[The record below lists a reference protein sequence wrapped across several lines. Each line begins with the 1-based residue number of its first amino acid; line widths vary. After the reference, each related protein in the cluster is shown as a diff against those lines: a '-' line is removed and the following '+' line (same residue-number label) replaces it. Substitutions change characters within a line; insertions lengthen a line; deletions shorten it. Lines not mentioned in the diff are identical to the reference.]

1 MINEKVGKGDD
12 GKSTLSSELKI
23 SKSDPR
29 FAFLGAL
36 DELSAAIYSYKSA
49 LGGDLTLETDKI
61 LGTLKRISD
70 GVYSPRNASFSVA
83 ENDVSYLEERIKQ
96 VGKGDYAPKTEIAC
110 KVNVAR
116 AVARRAEREAVRTN
130 ERFAVSKDTIKY
142 LNRLSDYLRSLTI
155 RLDGE
160 GNNAANTAAA
170 AIEAT
175 DKTGGRNSEPINSG
189 LTESGIV
196 AEVVKKIMEQRVL
209 SLETAKKII
218 EKVEEESKNR
228 GKKAVICV
236 CNEQGNPIAVHVMD
250 GAFLISFDVAVKK
263 AYTAVALKMP
273 TLKLN
278 ELVKSGQT
286 FYGLQNLDKVMT
298 IGGGV
303 PLYRNGILLGGLGV
317 SGGTGEEDD
326 SLACFGAEI
335 FKNL

>member
-36 DELSAAIYSYKSA
+36 DELSAAIYAYKSA

-61 LGTLKRISD
+61 LETLKRISD

-83 ENDVSYLEERIKQ
+83 EKDVSYLEERINRAK
-96 VGKGDYAPKTEIAC
+96 KNDYAPKTEVAC
-110 KVNVAR
+110 KANIAR
-116 AVARRAEREAVRTN
+116 TIARRAEREAVRTN

-160 GNNAANTAAA
+160 NNNAANAAMVNT
-170 AIEAT
+170 ET
-175 DKTGGRNSEPINSG
+175 SDKSGGKTPDPTE
-189 LTESGIV
+189 ESGIV
-196 AEVVKKIMEQRVL
+196 AEVVKRIMEQRVL

-218 EKVEEESKNR
+218 EKVEEESKNQ

-278 ELVKSGQT
+278 DLVKSGQT

-326 SLACFGAEI
+326 SLARFGADI
-335 FKNL
+335 FNNL

>member
-36 DELSAAIYSYKSA
+36 DELSAAIYAYKSA
-49 LGGDLTLETDKI
+49 LGGDLSLETNKI
-61 LGTLKRISD
+61 LETLKRISD
-70 GVYSPRNASFSVA
+70 GVYSPRNASFSDA
-83 ENDVSYLEERIKQ
+83 EKDVSYLEERINRAQKS
-96 VGKGDYAPKTEIAC
+96 DYAPKTEVAC
-110 KVNVAR
+110 KANIAR
-116 AVARRAEREAVRTN
+116 AIARRAEREAVRTN

-160 GNNAANTAAA
+160 NSSAANAAMVN
-170 AIEAT
+170 
-175 DKTGGRNSEPINSG
+175 
-189 LTESGIV
+189 TESSDKSGGKPPEPTEENGIV
-196 AEVVKKIMEQRVL
+196 AEVVKRIMEQRIL

-218 EKVEEESKNR
+218 EEVEKESRNR

-303 PLYRNGILLGGLGV
+303 PLYRNGILVGGLGV
-317 SGGTGEEDD
+317 SGSTGEEDD
-326 SLACFGAEI
+326 SLARFGADI
-335 FKNL
+335 FNNL

>member
-36 DELSAAIYSYKSA
+36 DELSAAIYAYKSA

-61 LGTLKRISD
+61 LETLKRISD
-70 GVYSPRNASFSVA
+70 GGYSPRNASFSA
-83 ENDVSYLEERIKQ
+83 TQKDVSYLEERINRAKS
-96 VGKGDYAPKTEIAC
+96 DYAPKTEVAC
-110 KVNVAR
+110 KANIAR
-116 AVARRAEREAVRTN
+116 TIARRAEREAVRTN

-160 GNNAANTAAA
+160 NNNAANAAMVNT
-170 AIEAT
+170 ET
-175 DKTGGRNSEPINSG
+175 SDKSGGKNPDPTE
-189 LTESGIV
+189 ESGIV
-196 AEVVKKIMEQRVL
+196 AEVVKRIMEQRVL

-218 EKVEEESKNR
+218 EEVEKESKNR

-278 ELVKSGQT
+278 DLVKSGQT

-303 PLYRNGILLGGLGV
+303 PLYRNGILVGGLGV

-326 SLACFGAEI
+326 SLARFGADI
-335 FKNL
+335 FSNL

>member
-36 DELSAAIYSYKSA
+36 DELSAAIYAYKSA

-61 LGTLKRISD
+61 LETLKRISD

-83 ENDVSYLEERIKQ
+83 EKDVSYLEERINRAK
-96 VGKGDYAPKTEIAC
+96 KSDYAPKTEVAC
-110 KVNVAR
+110 KANIAR
-116 AVARRAEREAVRTN
+116 TIARRAEREAVRTN

-160 GNNAANTAAA
+160 NNNAANAAMVNT
-170 AIEAT
+170 ET
-175 DKTGGRNSEPINSG
+175 SDKSGGKTPEP
-189 LTESGIV
+189 TEESGIV
-196 AEVVKKIMEQRVL
+196 AEVVKRIMEQRVL

-278 ELVKSGQT
+278 DLVKSGQT

-303 PLYRNGILLGGLGV
+303 PLYRNGILVGGLGV

-326 SLACFGAEI
+326 SLARFGADI
-335 FKNL
+335 LNNL

>member
-36 DELSAAIYSYKSA
+36 DELSAAIYAYKSA

-61 LGTLKRISD
+61 LETLKRISD

-83 ENDVSYLEERIKQ
+83 EKDVSYLEERINQ
-96 VGKGDYAPKTEIAC
+96 IGKSDYAPKTEVAC
-110 KVNVAR
+110 KANIAR
-116 AVARRAEREAVRTN
+116 TIARRAEREAVRTN

-155 RLDGE
+155 RLDDE
-160 GNNAANTAAA
+160 NNNAANAAMVNT
-170 AIEAT
+170 ET
-175 DKTGGRNSEPINSG
+175 SDKSGGKTPDPTE
-189 LTESGIV
+189 ESGIV
-196 AEVVKKIMEQRVL
+196 AEVVKRIMEQRVL

-278 ELVKSGQT
+278 DLVKSGQT
-286 FYGLQNLDKVMT
+286 FYGLQSLDKVMT

-303 PLYRNGILLGGLGV
+303 PLYRNGILVGGLGV

-326 SLACFGAEI
+326 SLARFGADI
-335 FKNL
+335 FNNL

>member
-36 DELSAAIYSYKSA
+36 DELSAAIYAYKSA

-61 LGTLKRISD
+61 LETLKRISD
-70 GVYSPRNASFSVA
+70 GVYSPRNASFCVA
-83 ENDVSYLEERIKQ
+83 EKDVSYLEERINQ
-96 VGKGDYAPKTEIAC
+96 VKKSDYAPKTEVAC
-110 KVNVAR
+110 KANIAR
-116 AVARRAEREAVRTN
+116 TIARRAEREAVRTN

-142 LNRLSDYLRSLTI
+142 LNRLSDYLLSLTI

-160 GNNAANTAAA
+160 NNNAANAAMVNT
-170 AIEAT
+170 ET
-175 DKTGGRNSEPINSG
+175 SDKSG
-189 LTESGIV
+189 SNTPDPTEESGIV
-196 AEVVKKIMEQRVL
+196 AEVVKRIMEQRVL

-278 ELVKSGQT
+278 DLVKSGQT

-303 PLYRNGILLGGLGV
+303 PLYRNGILVGGLGV

-326 SLACFGAEI
+326 SLARFGADI
-335 FKNL
+335 FNNL

>member
-36 DELSAAIYSYKSA
+36 DELSAAIYAYKSA
-49 LGGDLTLETDKI
+49 LDGDLTLETDKI
-61 LGTLKRISD
+61 LETLKRISD

-83 ENDVSYLEERIKQ
+83 EKDVSYLEERINRAK
-96 VGKGDYAPKTEIAC
+96 KSDYAPKTEVAC
-110 KVNVAR
+110 KANIAR
-116 AVARRAEREAVRTN
+116 AIARRAEREAVRTN

-160 GNNAANTAAA
+160 NNNAANAAMVNT
-170 AIEAT
+170 ET
-175 DKTGGRNSEPINSG
+175 SDKSGGKTPDPTE
-189 LTESGIV
+189 ESGIV
-196 AEVVKKIMEQRVL
+196 AEVVKRIMEQRVL

-250 GAFLISFDVAVKK
+250 GTFLISFDVAVKK

-303 PLYRNGILLGGLGV
+303 PLYRNGILVGGLGV

-326 SLACFGAEI
+326 SLARFGADI
-335 FKNL
+335 FNNL

>member
-36 DELSAAIYSYKSA
+36 DELSAAIYAYKSA

-61 LGTLKRISD
+61 LETLKRISD

-83 ENDVSYLEERIKQ
+83 EKDVSYLEERINRVK
-96 VGKGDYAPKTEIAC
+96 KSDYAPKTEVAC
-110 KVNVAR
+110 KANIAR
-116 AVARRAEREAVRTN
+116 TIARRAEREAVRTN

-160 GNNAANTAAA
+160 NDNAANAAMVNT
-170 AIEAT
+170 ET
-175 DKTGGRNSEPINSG
+175 SDKSSSKTPDPTE
-189 LTESGIV
+189 ESGIV
-196 AEVVKKIMEQRVL
+196 AEVVKRIMEQRVL

-218 EKVEEESKNR
+218 EEIEKESKNR

-278 ELVKSGQT
+278 DLVKSGQT

-303 PLYRNGILLGGLGV
+303 PLYRNGILVGGLGV

-326 SLACFGAEI
+326 SLARFGADI
-335 FKNL
+335 FNNL

>member
-36 DELSAAIYSYKSA
+36 DELSAAIYAYKSA

-61 LGTLKRISD
+61 LETLKRISD

-160 GNNAANTAAA
+160 NNNAANAAMVNT
-170 AIEAT
+170 ET
-175 DKTGGRNSEPINSG
+175 SDKSGGKTPSPTE
-189 LTESGIV
+189 ESGIV
-196 AEVVKKIMEQRVL
+196 AEVVKRIMEQRVL

-218 EKVEEESKNR
+218 EKVEEESRNR
-228 GKKAVICV
+228 CKKAVICV

-303 PLYRNGILLGGLGV
+303 PLYRNGILVGGLGV

-326 SLACFGAEI
+326 SLARFGADI
-335 FKNL
+335 FNNL

>member
-23 SKSDPR
+23 TKSDPR

-36 DELSAAIYSYKSA
+36 DELSAAIYAYKSA

-61 LGTLKRISD
+61 LETLKRISD
-70 GVYSPRNASFSVA
+70 GVYSPRNASFSA
-83 ENDVSYLEERIKQ
+83 TQKDVSYLEERINRAKS
-96 VGKGDYAPKTEIAC
+96 DYAPKTEVAC
-110 KVNVAR
+110 KANIAR
-116 AVARRAEREAVRTN
+116 TIARRAEREAVRTN

-160 GNNAANTAAA
+160 NNNAANAAMVNT
-170 AIEAT
+170 ET
-175 DKTGGRNSEPINSG
+175 SDKSGGKNPDPTE
-189 LTESGIV
+189 ESGIV
-196 AEVVKKIMEQRVL
+196 AEVVKRIMEQRVL

-218 EKVEEESKNR
+218 EEVEKESKNR

-278 ELVKSGQT
+278 DLVKSGQT

-303 PLYRNGILLGGLGV
+303 PLYRNGILVGGLGV

-326 SLACFGAEI
+326 SLARFGADI
-335 FKNL
+335 FSNL

>member
-36 DELSAAIYSYKSA
+36 DELSAAIYAYKSA

-61 LGTLKRISD
+61 LETLKRISD

-83 ENDVSYLEERIKQ
+83 ANDLSYLEERIKND
-96 VGKGDYAPKTEIAC
+96 GKGDYAPKTETAC
-110 KVNVAR
+110 KVNIAR
-116 AVARRAEREAVRTN
+116 TIARRAEREAVRTN
-130 ERFAVSKDTIKY
+130 ERYSVSKDTIRY

-160 GNNAANTAAA
+160 DNNAANAAMVNT
-170 AIEAT
+170 ET
-175 DKTGGRNSEPINSG
+175 SDKSGGKTPDPTE
-189 LTESGIV
+189 ESGIV
-196 AEVVKKIMEQRVL
+196 AEVVKRIMEQRVL

-218 EKVEEESKNR
+218 EKVEEESRNR

-278 ELVKSGQT
+278 DLVKSGQT

-303 PLYRNGILLGGLGV
+303 PLYRNGILVGGLGV

-326 SLACFGAEI
+326 SLARFGADI
-335 FKNL
+335 LNNL

>member
-36 DELSAAIYSYKSA
+36 DELSAAIYAYKSA

-61 LGTLKRISD
+61 LETLKRISD
-70 GVYSPRNASFSVA
+70 WVYSPRNASFSVA
-83 ENDVSYLEERIKQ
+83 EKDVSFLEERINQ
-96 VGKGDYAPKTEIAC
+96 VGKSDYAPKTEVAC
-110 KVNVAR
+110 KANIAR
-116 AVARRAEREAVRTN
+116 AIARRAEREAVRTN

-160 GNNAANTAAA
+160 NNNAANAAMVNT
-170 AIEAT
+170 ET
-175 DKTGGRNSEPINSG
+175 SDKSGGKNPEP
-189 LTESGIV
+189 TEESGIV
-196 AEVVKKIMEQRVL
+196 AEVVKRIMEQRVL

-218 EKVEEESKNR
+218 EEVEKESRNR

-278 ELVKSGQT
+278 DLVKSGQT

-303 PLYRNGILLGGLGV
+303 PLYRNGILVGGLGV

-326 SLACFGAEI
+326 SLARFGADI
-335 FKNL
+335 FNNL

>member
-36 DELSAAIYSYKSA
+36 DELSAAIYAYKSA
-49 LGGDLTLETDKI
+49 LGGDLTFETDKI
-61 LGTLKRISD
+61 LETLKRISD
-70 GVYSPRNASFSVA
+70 GVYSPRNASFCVA
-83 ENDVSYLEERIKQ
+83 EKDVSYLEERINQ
-96 VGKGDYAPKTEIAC
+96 VGKSDYAPKTEVAC
-110 KVNVAR
+110 KANIAR
-116 AVARRAEREAVRTN
+116 AIARRAEREAVRTN
-130 ERFAVSKDTIKY
+130 ERFAVSKDTIKF

-160 GNNAANTAAA
+160 DNNAANAAMVST
-170 AIEAT
+170 ET
-175 DKTGGRNSEPINSG
+175 SDKSGGKTPEP
-189 LTESGIV
+189 TEESGIV
-196 AEVVKKIMEQRVL
+196 AEVVKRIMEQRVL

-218 EKVEEESKNR
+218 EKVEEESRNR

-303 PLYRNGILLGGLGV
+303 PLYRNGILVGGLGV

-326 SLACFGAEI
+326 SLARFGADI
-335 FKNL
+335 FNNL

>member
-29 FAFLGAL
+29 FAFLGSL
-36 DELSAAIYSYKSA
+36 DELSAAIYAYKSA

-61 LGTLKRISD
+61 LETLKRISD
-70 GVYSPRNASFSVA
+70 GVYSPRNASFCVA
-83 ENDVSYLEERIKQ
+83 EKDVSYLEERINQ
-96 VGKGDYAPKTEIAC
+96 VGKSDYAPKTEVAC
-110 KVNVAR
+110 KANTAR
-116 AVARRAEREAVRTN
+116 AIARRAEREAVRTN

-160 GNNAANTAAA
+160 DNNAANAAMVN
-170 AIEAT
+170 IET
-175 DKTGGRNSEPINSG
+175 SDKSGGKTPEP
-189 LTESGIV
+189 TEESGIV
-196 AEVVKKIMEQRVL
+196 AEVVKRIMEQKVL

-303 PLYRNGILLGGLGV
+303 PLYRNGILVGGLGV

-326 SLACFGAEI
+326 LLARFGADI
-335 FKNL
+335 FNNL

>member
-36 DELSAAIYSYKSA
+36 DELSAAIYAYKSA
-49 LGGDLTLETDKI
+49 LGDDLTLETDKI
-61 LGTLKRISD
+61 LETLRRISD

-83 ENDVSYLEERIKQ
+83 ANDLSYLEERIKND
-96 VGKGDYAPKTEIAC
+96 GKGDYAPKTETAC
-110 KVNVAR
+110 KVNIAR
-116 AVARRAEREAVRTN
+116 TIARRAEREAVRTN
-130 ERFAVSKDTIKY
+130 ERYSVSKDTIRY
-142 LNRLSDYLRSLTI
+142 LNRLSDYLRSLMI
-155 RLDGE
+155 RLDNGE
-160 GNNAANTAAA
+160 GNKAATIAVAAS
-170 AIEAT
+170 
-175 DKTGGRNSEPINSG
+175 DKSG
-189 LTESGIV
+189 DEGFKTTESGIV
-196 AEVVKKIMEQRVL
+196 AEVVKRIMEQRVL

-326 SLACFGAEI
+326 SLACYGAEI

>member
-70 GVYSPRNASFSVA
+70 GVYSPRNASFSA
-83 ENDVSYLEERIKQ
+83 TQNDVSYLEERIKQ

-110 KVNVAR
+110 KVNIAR

-160 GNNAANTAAA
+160 RNNAVKSTAFAA
-170 AIEAT
+170 QT
-175 DKTGGRNSEPINSG
+175 SDGTGEKSSEP
-189 LTESGIV
+189 TESEIV
-196 AEVVKKIMEQRVL
+196 AEVVKRIMEQRVL

-303 PLYRNGILLGGLGV
+303 PLYKNGILLGGLGV

-326 SLACFGAEI
+326 SLARFGAEI

>member
-36 DELSAAIYSYKSA
+36 DELSAAIYAYKSA

-96 VGKGDYAPKTEIAC
+96 VGKSDYAPKTEVSC
-110 KVNVAR
+110 KANIAR
-116 AVARRAEREAVRTN
+116 AIARRAEREAVRTN

-160 GNNAANTAAA
+160 NNNAANAAMVNT
-170 AIEAT
+170 ET
-175 DKTGGRNSEPINSG
+175 SDKSGGKKTEQ
-189 LTESGIV
+189 TEESGIV
-196 AEVVKKIMEQRVL
+196 AEVVKRIMEQRVL

-303 PLYRNGILLGGLGV
+303 PLYRNGILVGGLGV

-326 SLACFGAEI
+326 SLARFGADI
-335 FKNL
+335 LNNL

>member
-36 DELSAAIYSYKSA
+36 DELSAAIYAYKSA
-49 LGGDLTLETDKI
+49 LGGDLSLETDKI
-61 LGTLKRISD
+61 LETLKRISD
-70 GVYSPRNASFSVA
+70 GVYSPRNASFSDA
-83 ENDVSYLEERIKQ
+83 AKDVSYLEERINRAQKS
-96 VGKGDYAPKTEIAC
+96 DYAPKTEVAC
-110 KVNVAR
+110 KANIAR
-116 AVARRAEREAVRTN
+116 TIARRAEREAVRTN
-130 ERFAVSKDTIKY
+130 ERFALSKDTIKY

-160 GNNAANTAAA
+160 NSSAANAAMVNT
-170 AIEAT
+170 ET
-175 DKTGGRNSEPINSG
+175 SEKSGGKNPEP
-189 LTESGIV
+189 TEESGIV
-196 AEVVKKIMEQRVL
+196 AEVVKRIMKQRVL

-218 EKVEEESKNR
+218 EEVEKESRNR

-278 ELVKSGQT
+278 DLVKSGQT

-303 PLYRNGILLGGLGV
+303 PLYRNGILVGGLGV

-326 SLACFGAEI
+326 SLARFGADI
-335 FKNL
+335 FNSL

>member
-36 DELSAAIYSYKSA
+36 DELSAAIYTYKSA

-61 LGTLKRISD
+61 LETLKRISD
-70 GVYSPRNASFSVA
+70 GVYSPRNASFCVA
-83 ENDVSYLEERIKQ
+83 EKDVSYLEEHINQ
-96 VGKGDYAPKTEIAC
+96 VGKSDYAPKTEVAC
-110 KVNVAR
+110 KANIAR
-116 AVARRAEREAVRTN
+116 TIARRAEREAVRTN

-160 GNNAANTAAA
+160 DNSAANAAMVNTAAS
-170 AIEAT
+170 
-175 DKTGGRNSEPINSG
+175 DKSGSKNNEP
-189 LTESGIV
+189 TEESGIV
-196 AEVVKKIMEQRVL
+196 AEVVKRIMEQRVL

-228 GKKAVICV
+228 SKKAVICV

-303 PLYRNGILLGGLGV
+303 PLYRNGILVGGLGV

-326 SLACFGAEI
+326 SLARFGADI
-335 FKNL
+335 FNNL

>member
-36 DELSAAIYSYKSA
+36 DELSAAIYAYKSA

-61 LGTLKRISD
+61 LETLKRISD
-70 GVYSPRNASFSVA
+70 GVYSPRNASFSA
-83 ENDVSYLEERIKQ
+83 TQKDVSYLEERINQ
-96 VGKGDYAPKTEIAC
+96 VGKSDYAPKTEVAC
-110 KVNVAR
+110 KANIAR
-116 AVARRAEREAVRTN
+116 AIARRAEREAVRTN

-160 GNNAANTAAA
+160 NNNAANAAMVNT
-170 AIEAT
+170 ET
-175 DKTGGRNSEPINSG
+175 SDKSGGKTPDPTE
-189 LTESGIV
+189 ESGIV
-196 AEVVKKIMEQRVL
+196 AEVVKRIMEQRVL

-218 EKVEEESKNR
+218 EKVEEESRNR

-303 PLYRNGILLGGLGV
+303 PLYRNGILVGGLGV

-326 SLACFGAEI
+326 SLARFGADI
-335 FKNL
+335 FSNL

>member
-1 MINEKVGKGDD
+1 MINEKVGRGDD

-49 LGGDLTLETDKI
+49 LGGDLALETDKI
-61 LGTLKRISD
+61 LGVLKRISD
-70 GVYSPRNASFSVA
+70 GVYSPRNVSFSVA
-83 ENDVSYLEERIKQ
+83 KNDVLFLEERINGD
-96 VGKGDYAPKTEIAC
+96 GKGDYAPKTEAAC
-110 KVNVAR
+110 KANAAR
-116 AVARRAEREAVRTN
+116 AIARRAEREAVRTN
-130 ERFAVSKDTIKY
+130 ERFIAPNDTIKY

-155 RLDGE
+155 RLDGGE
-160 GNNAANTAAA
+160 ANAAESGLAV
-170 AIEAT
+170 AIS
-175 DKTGGRNSEPINSG
+175 DRSTGGNFEP
-189 LTESGIV
+189 TESGIV
-196 AEVVKKIMEQRVL
+196 AEVVKRVMEQRVL

-228 GKKAVICV
+228 GKKAVICI
-236 CNEQGNPIAVHVMD
+236 CNDQGNPIAVHVMD

-273 TLKLN
+273 TLRLN

-286 FYGLQNLDKVMT
+286 FCGLQSLDKVMT

-326 SLACFGAEI
+326 SLARYGADI

>member
-36 DELSAAIYSYKSA
+36 DELSAAIYAYKSA

-61 LGTLKRISD
+61 LETLKRISD
-70 GVYSPRNASFSVA
+70 GVYSPRDASFSDA
-83 ENDVSYLEERIKQ
+83 EKDVLYLEERINRAQ
-96 VGKGDYAPKTEIAC
+96 NSDYAPKTEVAC
-110 KVNVAR
+110 KANIAR
-116 AVARRAEREAVRTN
+116 AIARRAEREAVRTN

-160 GNNAANTAAA
+160 NSSAANAAMVNTAAS
-170 AIEAT
+170 
-175 DKTGGRNSEPINSG
+175 DKSGGKPPEP
-189 LTESGIV
+189 TEESGIV
-196 AEVVKKIMEQRVL
+196 AEVVKRIMEQRVL

-218 EKVEEESKNR
+218 EEVEKESRNR

-303 PLYRNGILLGGLGV
+303 PLYRNGILVGGLGV

-326 SLACFGAEI
+326 SLARFGADI
-335 FKNL
+335 FNNL

>member
-36 DELSAAIYSYKSA
+36 DELSAAIYAYKSA

-61 LGTLKRISD
+61 LETLKRISD
-70 GVYSPRNASFSVA
+70 GVYSPRNASFCVA
-83 ENDVSYLEERIKQ
+83 EKDVSYLEERINQ
-96 VGKGDYAPKTEIAC
+96 VKKSDYAPKTKVAC
-110 KVNVAR
+110 KANIAR
-116 AVARRAEREAVRTN
+116 AIARRAEREAVRTN

-160 GNNAANTAAA
+160 NNNAANAAMVNTAAS
-170 AIEAT
+170 
-175 DKTGGRNSEPINSG
+175 DKSGGKNPEQ
-189 LTESGIV
+189 TEESGIV
-196 AEVVKKIMEQRVL
+196 TEVVKRIMEQRVL

-303 PLYRNGILLGGLGV
+303 PLYRNGILVGGLGV

-326 SLACFGAEI
+326 SLARFGADI
-335 FKNL
+335 LNNL

>member
-36 DELSAAIYSYKSA
+36 DELSAAIYAYKSA
-49 LGGDLTLETDKI
+49 LGGDLSLETNKI
-61 LGTLKRISD
+61 LETLKRISD
-70 GVYSPRNASFSVA
+70 GVYSPRNASFSDA
-83 ENDVSYLEERIKQ
+83 EKDVSYLEERINRAQKS
-96 VGKGDYAPKTEIAC
+96 DYAPKTEVAC
-110 KVNVAR
+110 KANIAR
-116 AVARRAEREAVRTN
+116 AIARRAEREAVRTN

-160 GNNAANTAAA
+160 NSSAANAAMVNTAAS
-170 AIEAT
+170 EKSGC
-175 DKTGGRNSEPINSG
+175 KTPEP
-189 LTESGIV
+189 TEESGIV
-196 AEVVKKIMEQRVL
+196 AEVVKRIMKQRIL

-218 EKVEEESKNR
+218 EEVEKESRNR

-278 ELVKSGQT
+278 DLVKSGQT

-303 PLYRNGILLGGLGV
+303 PLYRNGILVGGLGV

-326 SLACFGAEI
+326 SLARFGADI
-335 FKNL
+335 FNTL

>member
-36 DELSAAIYSYKSA
+36 DELSAAIYAYKSA

-61 LGTLKRISD
+61 LETLKRISD
-70 GVYSPRNASFSVA
+70 GVYSPRNASFSA
-83 ENDVSYLEERIKQ
+83 TQKDVSYLEERINQAQKS
-96 VGKGDYAPKTEIAC
+96 DYAPKTEVAC
-110 KVNVAR
+110 KANIAR
-116 AVARRAEREAVRTN
+116 AIARRAEREAVRTN

-160 GNNAANTAAA
+160 DNNAANAAMVNT
-170 AIEAT
+170 ET
-175 DKTGGRNSEPINSG
+175 SDKSGGKNSEP
-189 LTESGIV
+189 TEESGIV
-196 AEVVKKIMEQRVL
+196 AEVVKRIMEQRVL

-218 EKVEEESKNR
+218 EKVEEESRNR

-278 ELVKSGQT
+278 DLVKSGQT

-303 PLYRNGILLGGLGV
+303 PLYRNGILVGGLGV

-326 SLACFGAEI
+326 SLARFGANI
-335 FKNL
+335 LNNL

>member
-1 MINEKVGKGDD
+1 M
-12 GKSTLSSELKI
+12 
-23 SKSDPR
+23 
-29 FAFLGAL
+29 
-36 DELSAAIYSYKSA
+36 
-49 LGGDLTLETDKI
+49 
-61 LGTLKRISD
+61 
-70 GVYSPRNASFSVA
+70 
-83 ENDVSYLEERIKQ
+83 
-96 VGKGDYAPKTEIAC
+96 
-110 KVNVAR
+110 
-116 AVARRAEREAVRTN
+116 
-130 ERFAVSKDTIKY
+130 SKDTIKY

-160 GNNAANTAAA
+160 NSNAANAAMVNT
-170 AIEAT
+170 ET
-175 DKTGGRNSEPINSG
+175 SDKSG
-189 LTESGIV
+189 SKTPDPTEESGIV
-196 AEVVKKIMEQRVL
+196 AEVVKRIMEQRVL

-218 EKVEEESKNR
+218 EEVEKESKNR

-303 PLYRNGILLGGLGV
+303 PLYRNGILVGGLGV

-326 SLACFGAEI
+326 SLARFGADI
-335 FKNL
+335 FNNL

>member
-29 FAFLGAL
+29 FVFLGAL
-36 DELSAAIYSYKSA
+36 DELSAAIYAYKSA

-61 LGTLKRISD
+61 LETLKRISD

-83 ENDVSYLEERIKQ
+83 EKDVSYLEEWINR
-96 VGKGDYAPKTEIAC
+96 VGKSDYAPKTEIAC
-110 KVNVAR
+110 KANIAR
-116 AVARRAEREAVRTN
+116 AIARRAEREAVRTN

-160 GNNAANTAAA
+160 NNNAANVAMVNT
-170 AIEAT
+170 ET
-175 DKTGGRNSEPINSG
+175 SDKSGGKTPEP
-189 LTESGIV
+189 TEESGIV
-196 AEVVKKIMEQRVL
+196 AEVVKRIMEQRVL

-303 PLYRNGILLGGLGV
+303 PLYRNGILVGGLGV

-326 SLACFGAEI
+326 SLARFGADI
-335 FKNL
+335 FNNL

>member
-23 SKSDPR
+23 SKNDPR
-29 FAFLGAL
+29 FAFLGTL
-36 DELSAAIYSYKSA
+36 DELSAAIYAYKSA

-61 LGTLKRISD
+61 LETLKRISD
-70 GVYSPRNASFSVA
+70 GVYSPRNASFSA
-83 ENDVSYLEERIKQ
+83 TQKDVLYLEERINQ
-96 VGKGDYAPKTEIAC
+96 VGKSDYAPKTEVAC
-110 KVNVAR
+110 KANIAR
-116 AVARRAEREAVRTN
+116 TIARRAEREAVRTN

-160 GNNAANTAAA
+160 NSNAANAAMVNT
-170 AIEAT
+170 ET
-175 DKTGGRNSEPINSG
+175 SDKSGGKTPDPTE
-189 LTESGIV
+189 ESGIV
-196 AEVVKKIMEQRVL
+196 AEVVKRIMEQRVL

-303 PLYRNGILLGGLGV
+303 PLYRNGILVGGLGV

-326 SLACFGAEI
+326 SLARFGADI
-335 FKNL
+335 FNNL

>member
-36 DELSAAIYSYKSA
+36 DELSAAIYAYKSA

-61 LGTLKRISD
+61 LETLKRISD
-70 GVYSPRNASFSVA
+70 GVYSPRNASFSA
-83 ENDVSYLEERIKQ
+83 TQKDVSYLEERINRVK
-96 VGKGDYAPKTEIAC
+96 KSDYAPKTEVAC
-110 KVNVAR
+110 KANIAR
-116 AVARRAEREAVRTN
+116 AIARRAEREAVRTN

-160 GNNAANTAAA
+160 NNNAANAAMVNT
-170 AIEAT
+170 ET
-175 DKTGGRNSEPINSG
+175 SDKSGGKTPDPTE
-189 LTESGIV
+189 ESGIV
-196 AEVVKKIMEQRVL
+196 AEVVKRIMEQRVL

-286 FYGLQNLDKVMT
+286 FYGLQNLDKVIT

-303 PLYRNGILLGGLGV
+303 PLYRNGILVGSLGV

-326 SLACFGAEI
+326 SLARFGADI
-335 FKNL
+335 FNNL

>member
-36 DELSAAIYSYKSA
+36 DELSAAIYAYKSA

-61 LGTLKRISD
+61 LETLKRISD
-70 GVYSPRNASFSVA
+70 GVYSPRNASFCVA
-83 ENDVSYLEERIKQ
+83 EKDVSYLEERINQ
-96 VGKGDYAPKTEIAC
+96 VGKSDYAPKTEVSC
-110 KVNVAR
+110 KANIAR
-116 AVARRAEREAVRTN
+116 AIARRAEREAVRTN

-160 GNNAANTAAA
+160 DNNAANATMVDTAAS
-170 AIEAT
+170 
-175 DKTGGRNSEPINSG
+175 DKSGGKTPDP
-189 LTESGIV
+189 TEESRIV
-196 AEVVKKIMEQRVL
+196 AEVVKRIMEQRVL

-218 EKVEEESKNR
+218 EKIEEESKNR

-263 AYTAVALKMP
+263 AYTAVALKIP

-278 ELVKSGQT
+278 DLVKSGQT

-303 PLYRNGILLGGLGV
+303 PLYRNGILVGGLGV

-326 SLACFGAEI
+326 SLARFGSDI
-335 FKNL
+335 LNNL

>member
-1 MINEKVGKGDD
+1 MTNEKVGKGDD

-36 DELSAAIYSYKSA
+36 DELSAAIYAYKSA

-61 LGTLKRISD
+61 LETLKRISD

-155 RLDGE
+155 RLDDE
-160 GNNAANTAAA
+160 NNNAANAAMVNT
-170 AIEAT
+170 ET
-175 DKTGGRNSEPINSG
+175 SDKSGGKTPEP
-189 LTESGIV
+189 TEESGIV
-196 AEVVKKIMEQRVL
+196 AEVVKRIMGQRVL

-278 ELVKSGQT
+278 DLVKSGQT

-326 SLACFGAEI
+326 SLARFGADI
-335 FKNL
+335 LNNL

>member
-36 DELSAAIYSYKSA
+36 DELSAAIYAYKSA
-49 LGGDLTLETDKI
+49 LGGDLTLETEKI
-61 LGTLKRISD
+61 LETLKRISD
-70 GVYSPRNASFSVA
+70 GVYSPRNASFSDA
-83 ENDVSYLEERIKQ
+83 EKDVSYLEERINRAQKS
-96 VGKGDYAPKTEIAC
+96 DYAPKTEVAC
-110 KVNVAR
+110 KANIAR
-116 AVARRAEREAVRTN
+116 AIARRAEREAVRTN
-130 ERFAVSKDTIKY
+130 ERFAVSKGTIKY

-160 GNNAANTAAA
+160 DNNAANAAMVNT
-170 AIEAT
+170 ET
-175 DKTGGRNSEPINSG
+175 FDKSGGKTPEP
-189 LTESGIV
+189 TEKSGIV
-196 AEVVKKIMEQRVL
+196 TEIVKRIMEQRVL

-218 EKVEEESKNR
+218 EEVEKESRNR

-303 PLYRNGILLGGLGV
+303 PLYRNGILVGGLGV

-326 SLACFGAEI
+326 SLARFGADI
-335 FKNL
+335 FNNL

>member
-36 DELSAAIYSYKSA
+36 DELSAAIYAYKSA
-49 LGGDLTLETDKI
+49 LDGDLTLETNKI
-61 LGTLKRISD
+61 LETLKRISD
-70 GVYSPRNASFSVA
+70 GVYSPRNASFYVA
-83 ENDVSYLEERIKQ
+83 EKDVSYLEERINQ
-96 VGKGDYAPKTEIAC
+96 VGKSDYAPKTEVAC
-110 KVNVAR
+110 KANIAR
-116 AVARRAEREAVRTN
+116 TIARRTEREAVRTN

-160 GNNAANTAAA
+160 NNNAANAAMVNT
-170 AIEAT
+170 ET
-175 DKTGGRNSEPINSG
+175 SDKSGGKIPDPTE
-189 LTESGIV
+189 ESGIV
-196 AEVVKKIMEQRVL
+196 AEVVKRIMEQRVL

-303 PLYRNGILLGGLGV
+303 PLYRNGILVGGLGV

-326 SLACFGAEI
+326 SLARFGADI
-335 FKNL
+335 LNNL

>member
-36 DELSAAIYSYKSA
+36 DELSAAIYAYKSA

-61 LGTLKRISD
+61 LETLKRISD

-83 ENDVSYLEERIKQ
+83 EKDVSYLEERINQ
-96 VGKGDYAPKTEIAC
+96 VGKSDYAPKTEVAC
-110 KVNVAR
+110 KANIAR
-116 AVARRAEREAVRTN
+116 AIARRAEREAVRTN

-160 GNNAANTAAA
+160 NNNAANAAMVNT
-170 AIEAT
+170 ET
-175 DKTGGRNSEPINSG
+175 SDKSGGKTPDPTE
-189 LTESGIV
+189 ESGIV
-196 AEVVKKIMEQRVL
+196 AEVVKRIMEQRVL

-218 EKVEEESKNR
+218 EEVEKESKNR

-278 ELVKSGQT
+278 DLVKSGQT

-303 PLYRNGILLGGLGV
+303 PLYRNGILVGGLGV

-326 SLACFGAEI
+326 SLARFGADI
-335 FKNL
+335 FNNL

>member
-36 DELSAAIYSYKSA
+36 DELSAAIYAYKSA

-61 LGTLKRISD
+61 LETLKRISD

-83 ENDVSYLEERIKQ
+83 EKDVSYLEERINQ
-96 VGKGDYAPKTEIAC
+96 VGKSDYAPKTEVAC
-110 KVNVAR
+110 KANIAR
-116 AVARRAEREAVRTN
+116 TIARRAEREAVRTN

-160 GNNAANTAAA
+160 NNNAANAAMVDVP
-170 AIEAT
+170 ISY
-175 DKTGGRNSEPINSG
+175 KSGGKNPDPTE
-189 LTESGIV
+189 ESGIV
-196 AEVVKKIMEQRVL
+196 AEVVKRIMEQRVL

-218 EKVEEESKNR
+218 EEVEKESKNR

-278 ELVKSGQT
+278 DLVKSGQT
-286 FYGLQNLDKVMT
+286 FHGLQNLDKVMT

-303 PLYRNGILLGGLGV
+303 PLYRNGILVGGLGV

-326 SLACFGAEI
+326 SLARFGADI
-335 FKNL
+335 LNNL

>member
-36 DELSAAIYSYKSA
+36 DELSAAIYAYKSA

-61 LGTLKRISD
+61 LETLKRISD

-83 ENDVSYLEERIKQ
+83 EKDVSYLEERINRVK
-96 VGKGDYAPKTEIAC
+96 KSDYAPKTEVAC
-110 KVNVAR
+110 KANIAR
-116 AVARRAEREAVRTN
+116 TIARRAEREAVRTN
-130 ERFAVSKDTIKY
+130 EHFAVSKDTIKY

-160 GNNAANTAAA
+160 NNNAANAAMVNT
-170 AIEAT
+170 ET
-175 DKTGGRNSEPINSG
+175 SDKSGGKTPDPTE
-189 LTESGIV
+189 ESGIV
-196 AEVVKKIMEQRVL
+196 AEVVKRIMEQRVL

-303 PLYRNGILLGGLGV
+303 PLYRNGILVGGLGV

-326 SLACFGAEI
+326 SLARFGADI
-335 FKNL
+335 FNNL

>member
-36 DELSAAIYSYKSA
+36 DELSAAIYAYKSA

-61 LGTLKRISD
+61 LETLKRISD
-70 GVYSPRNASFSVA
+70 GVYSPRNASFSA
-83 ENDVSYLEERIKQ
+83 TQKDVSYLEERINRVK
-96 VGKGDYAPKTEIAC
+96 KSDYAPKTEVAC
-110 KVNVAR
+110 KANIAR
-116 AVARRAEREAVRTN
+116 AIARRAEREAVRTN

-160 GNNAANTAAA
+160 NNNAANA
-170 AIEAT
+170 AIVNTET
-175 DKTGGRNSEPINSG
+175 SDKSGGKTPEP
-189 LTESGIV
+189 TEESGIV
-196 AEVVKKIMEQRVL
+196 AEVVKRIMEQRVL

-303 PLYRNGILLGGLGV
+303 PLYRNGILVGGLGV

-326 SLACFGAEI
+326 SLARFGADI
-335 FKNL
+335 FNNL

>member
-36 DELSAAIYSYKSA
+36 DELSAAIYAYKSA

-61 LGTLKRISD
+61 LETLKRISD

-160 GNNAANTAAA
+160 NNNAANAATVNT
-170 AIEAT
+170 ET
-175 DKTGGRNSEPINSG
+175 SDKSGGKNPEP
-189 LTESGIV
+189 TEESGIV
-196 AEVVKKIMEQRVL
+196 AEVVKRIMEQRVL

-278 ELVKSGQT
+278 DLVKSGQT

-303 PLYRNGILLGGLGV
+303 PLYRNGILVGGLGV
-317 SGGTGEEDD
+317 SGGTGDEDD
-326 SLACFGAEI
+326 SLARFGADI
-335 FKNL
+335 FNNL

>member
-61 LGTLKRISD
+61 LETLKRISD

-160 GNNAANTAAA
+160 NNNAANAAMVNT
-170 AIEAT
+170 ET
-175 DKTGGRNSEPINSG
+175 SDKSGGKTPEP
-189 LTESGIV
+189 TEESGIV
-196 AEVVKKIMEQRVL
+196 AEVVKRIMEQRVL

-218 EKVEEESKNR
+218 EEVEKESKNR

-286 FYGLQNLDKVMT
+286 FYGLQNLDKVIT

-303 PLYRNGILLGGLGV
+303 PLYRNGILVGGLGV

-326 SLACFGAEI
+326 SLARFGADI
-335 FKNL
+335 FNNL